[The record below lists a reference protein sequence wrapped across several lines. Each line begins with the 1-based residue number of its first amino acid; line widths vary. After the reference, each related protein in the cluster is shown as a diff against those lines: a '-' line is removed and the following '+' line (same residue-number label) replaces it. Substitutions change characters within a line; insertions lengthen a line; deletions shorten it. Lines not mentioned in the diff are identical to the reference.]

1 MFVKIENVNV
11 KFCLISQLTP
21 DGKRSVTNSKSD
33 AEDSI
38 NQNVS
43 GAAVGATAI
52 PKSAKAAEED
62 FFEMLTRTQSKRIDD
77 QRCSLKVIAPPQ
89 PPTSHTNREPAIR
102 RPLVQQNSLPATLLT
117 PAAAASTAA
126 ATAAQTKE
134 NRNALLEMIADLQS
148 ERMDE
153 QRAQLPQLQQLPQLP
168 GLIASPQ
175 NQQTRRNLLA
185 NQAQASNRREPA
197 PDDAFLDMLMRCQG
211 SRLEEQRSELPRPT
225 VTHDMEQ
232 GEPPNNNRRNCI
244 NHNVNAGATVPDEDF
259 FSLIMRVQGGRMEDQ
274 RAAVSIQLKQN
285 STDLQWELDRNN
297 CFPLS
302 FVGAI

>member
-1 MFVKIENVNV
+1 M
-11 KFCLISQLTP
+11 LSQLTP
-21 DGKRSVTNSKSD
+21 DGKRNVTHSKSD
-33 AEDSI
+33 AEESMSK
-38 NQNVS
+38 NVS
-43 GAAVGATAI
+43 GAVGTTAI

-89 PPTSHTNREPAIR
+89 PPASHTNREPAIR
-102 RPLVQQNSLPATLLT
+102 RPLVQQNSLPATLIMPAT
-117 PAAAASTAA
+117 TNSIAAAA
-126 ATAAQTKE
+126 AAQTKE

-153 QRAQLPQLQQLPQLP
+153 QRAQLPQLPQLP

-274 RAAVSIQLKQN
+274 RAAVSIHRVHRVHRVQRAN
-285 STDLQWELDRNN
+285 RNLIVIIV
-297 CFPLS
+297 FFF